1 MIEALRAR
9 ARDARYA
16 LPQKVGPYFSG
27 PGIEVTAR
35 RCARLAGQ
43 GLASTVGYFQASD
56 ATPDEI
62 VAANLAMLE
71 CWPARADRDYLSV
84 KAPPLRFDFGRIRE
98 IASAGADAGTAL
110 LFDAHAPQDAEIT
123 LGTVAKLLADYP
135 ATGFALPAR
144 WRRSR
149 SDALRFKDSLARI
162 RIVKGEWPDPEFSGD
177 IDDHYLALVTSLSGR
192 KAPVAVATHDPDL
205 AERALTQLLKG
216 RTPCELEQ
224 LRGLPRR
231 QTTEIAVRLGVPIRI
246 YTPFGPGW
254 WPYAIDKALARPYLL
269 HWIIKDRLSRPG
281 SLGAS
286 HPSPLLDPLTRSE
299 TRPS

>member
-1 MIEALRAR
+1 MIESLRAR

-16 LPQKVGPYFSG
+16 LPQKVELYFSG

-35 RCARLAGQ
+35 RCARLARQ

-62 VAANLAMLE
+62 VTANVGMLE
-71 CWPARADRDYLSV
+71 CWQGRADRDYLSV
-84 KAPPLRFDFGRIRE
+84 KAPPLRFDFEWIRK
-98 IASAGADAGTAL
+98 IASAGADAGMAL
-110 LFDAHAPQDAEIT
+110 LFDAHAPKDAEAT

-135 ATGFALPAR
+135 TTGFALPAR

-149 SDALRFKDSLARI
+149 SDALRFKDTMARI

-177 IDDHYLALVTSLSGR
+177 VDDDYLAMVGSLAGR
-192 KAPVAVATHDPDL
+192 KAPVAVATHDPRL
-205 AERALTQLLKG
+205 AERALTQLLEA

-254 WPYAIDKALARPYLL
+254 WPYAIDKALARPYIMS
-269 HWIIKDRLSRPG
+269 WTIRDRLSKSRSSEG
-281 SLGAS
+281 SR
-286 HPSPLLDPLTRSE
+286 PSPFPDPLTLTE